1 MPTADT
7 NRITLPATVATAR
20 PVVNMIDGQPMADS
34 RDIAAGFDRTHKA
47 VLVAI
52 RTGISRR
59 PEMLGHKIVPVLSEG
74 GETIAYRLN
83 RDAFSVIVM
92 GFTGERA
99 FQWKLDYVEA
109 FNRME
114 AELRS
119 RPAVPAFDP
128 EDPASLRTMLLGYAE
143 QLIEARAERDEA
155 RTEAAIA
162 HQVIE
167 HQAPA
172 VEAYDHLMNDKGT
185 CCLADAARII
195 GAPQGRFFQWL
206 RDRDFVF
213 DKGEDTLPNA
223 KLRKQGYFRVK
234 IVRVSRDRYRDQT
247 RVTRT
252 GLDFLRLRWSVGPAK
267 EIEAEAFAAR
277 RQGLL
282 GL

>member
-1 MPTADT
+1 MPTANA

-114 AELRS
+114 AELRA
-119 RPAVPAFDP
+119 RKPAVDLNDP
-128 EDPASLRTMLLGYAE
+128 TSLRTLLLGYTEKVLALEAQVEE
-143 QLIEARAERDEA
+143 QAQGL
-155 RTEAAIA
+155 AIA
-162 HQVIE
+162 HEVIE
-167 HQAPA
+167 QTAPKA
-172 VEAYDHLMNDKGT
+172 EAYDHLINDKGT

-206 RDRDFVF
+206 RDREFVF

-277 RQGLL
+277 RQGVL

>member
-1 MPTADT
+1 MPTANA
-7 NRITLPATVATAR
+7 NRITIPATVATAR

-114 AELRS
+114 AELRA
-119 RPAVPAFDP
+119 RKPAVDLNDP
-128 EDPASLRTMLLGYAE
+128 TSLRTLLLGYTEKVLALEAQVEE
-143 QLIEARAERDEA
+143 QAQGL
-155 RTEAAIA
+155 AIA
-162 HQVIE
+162 HEVIE
-167 HQAPA
+167 QTAPKA
-172 VEAYDHLMNDKGT
+172 EAYDHLINDKGT

-206 RDRDFVF
+206 RDREFVF

-277 RQGLL
+277 RQGVL